1 MQLSIAEE
9 FPGLKVFL
17 QTFLQENPCMV
28 ASQPGRNLLMEKVL
42 WYIFII
48 LQNLLHKFVEYEPN
62 IWIPTVHK
70 HAIFVKFQWWF
81 LMAMN
86 FEHNQV
92 LRIIT
97 RLVMKGYIGT
107 DDDIH
112 WLSVRSV
119 RLVNGRNDM
128 PIPNDYTH
136 GRCQTCIVIYFKG
149 NNQYL

>member
-1 MQLSIAEE
+1 M
-9 FPGLKVFL
+9 
-17 QTFLQENPCMV
+17 
-28 ASQPGRNLLMEKVL
+28 
-42 WYIFII
+42 
-48 LQNLLHKFVEYEPN
+48 EYEPN
-62 IWIPTVHK
+62 ISIPTVHK
-70 HAIFVKFQWWF
+70 HAIFIKFQWWF

-149 NNQYL
+149 NNQYLWNYDNWSYHYLTIYRHWLINTNVDTLSYMTCRRIQRKIKNVLPFYQDNRKRSPL